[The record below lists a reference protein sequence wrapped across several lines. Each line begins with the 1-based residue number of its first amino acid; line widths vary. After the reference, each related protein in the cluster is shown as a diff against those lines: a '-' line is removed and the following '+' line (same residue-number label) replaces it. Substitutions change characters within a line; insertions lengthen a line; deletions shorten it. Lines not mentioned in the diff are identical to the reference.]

1 MIRRH
6 GLVEKL
12 IIFFV
17 ILVVSVLT
25 LTGVSAYLSQMS
37 IYREQSERRLQ
48 NTLIYLAELM
58 SADGQDFLAYQRLSI
73 ALKDEINIPFDFDGD
88 YHDAKTSFYDS
99 FNREYPGK
107 TPGKDIAY
115 EDMSRNLQI
124 LYVTYRQEYWLH
136 IVMSTSKNFN
146 VTYIYYMVPTG
157 EKDHMYYIF
166 DPVPD
171 SKVVDGKEYIVLD
184 VDIYEP
190 LSEHKHMWEAW
201 EKGEFTPGY
210 DYFDNEYG
218 QTYGC
223 YYPLWIDGIKA
234 GVIGADIE
242 IEHVNNAI
250 LYSAIKQT
258 LWMAALM
265 IVFGGILSFVIGAKY
280 IKRLLELKD
289 DVVYF
294 TETRDESVVDRVNT
308 RIKGNDEIHDLAVQ
322 ISIMISSISIYMNS
336 LIEKNRQLTEA
347 QNKIRAA
354 NELANKDALTGI
366 RNKTSYDDEV
376 RKIEDRIVNEKFDR
390 FGIAMVDLNYL
401 KVINDN
407 FGHEKGNISIKKI
420 CMIVCKNFTHSPVF
434 RIGGDEFV
442 VILENEDYDN
452 AIELVRKFKKT
463 LNEIS
468 GDDSLEPWEKVSAA
482 IGWTMFDPETDEGVQ
497 SVFKRADDLMYEDKK
512 AMKAARE

>member
-1 MIRRH
+1 
-6 GLVEKL
+6 
-12 IIFFV
+12 
-17 ILVVSVLT
+17 
-25 LTGVSAYLSQMS
+25 
-37 IYREQSERRLQ
+37 
-48 NTLIYLAELM
+48 
-58 SADGQDFLAYQRLSI
+58 
-73 ALKDEINIPFDFDGD
+73 
-88 YHDAKTSFYDS
+88 
-99 FNREYPGK
+99 
-107 TPGKDIAY
+107 
-115 EDMSRNLQI
+115 
-124 LYVTYRQEYWLH
+124 
-136 IVMSTSKNFN
+136 
-146 VTYIYYMVPTG
+146 
-157 EKDHMYYIF
+157 
-166 DPVPD
+166 
-171 SKVVDGKEYIVLD
+171 
-184 VDIYEP
+184 
-190 LSEHKHMWEAW
+190 
-201 EKGEFTPGY
+201 
-210 DYFDNEYG
+210 
-218 QTYGC
+218 
-223 YYPLWIDGIKA
+223 
-234 GVIGADIE
+234 
-242 IEHVNNAI
+242 
-250 LYSAIKQT
+250 
-258 LWMAALM
+258 M

-354 NELANKDALTGI
+354 NELANRDALTGI
-366 RNKTSYDDEV
+366 RNKTSYDGEV
-376 RKIEDRIVNEKFDR
+376 RKIEDWIVNEKFDR

-482 IGWTMFDPETDEGVQ
+482 IGWTMFDPETDKGVQ